1 MGAGGDEPDH
11 YLTERIREAL
21 AQDPRVNELE
31 LEVTMAGGKVFV
43 SGTLP
48 SQERKDAV
56 TDVVR
61 EVVPDVEVHNQTSVM
76 TPAGDVEDE
85 ELR

>member
-1 MGAGGDEPDH
+1 MSTGSDEPEH
-11 YLTERIREAL
+11 YVTERIREAL
-21 AQDPRVNELE
+21 AQDSRVNELE